1 MYREKIRGF
10 TVESC
15 RYRTR
20 VRSERG
26 EEFANCEL
34 VNQVTGLSD
43 VSARPVPLSACQAC
57 CESFRPSPE
66 LMNPVTA
73 SLAVLAALHD
83 GKRRGLSDHDIMRA
97 EAIRNR
103 AINHLDCLHAE
114 STVDPIAAGTAT
126 GAIAP
131 LDRIVPPPGRS
142 GKSAVRQ
149 WAVGVRTAPR
159 RCATLE
165 RCLDSL
171 MHAGWRDIHLFIDGG
186 SIPDRFHHLPGTYRD
201 LAVGAWPSFFLAL
214 GEMLMRCPHA
224 DAIMLIE
231 DDSLFHPGDDLRL
244 FLEAMLWPGEQ
255 PCLVSLYC
263 PAQYTRAE
271 PGWGSFNGRWDCGSL
286 AFIFPPC
293 LAKRFLMDE
302 QVIEHRW
309 NREGT
314 GLMFVDDVI
323 GVWAE
328 RSDVPI
334 WYPTP
339 SLVQHI
345 GETSTIGSFESRAS
359 GVRRAA
365 WFSGDSQAVDR
376 PSAPNQ

>member
-43 VSARPVPLSACQAC
+43 GSVRPVPLSACQAC

-73 SLAVLAALHD
+73 SLAVLAALQD
-83 GKRRGLSDHDIMRA
+83 GKRRGLSDLDIIRA
-97 EAIRNR
+97 EAIRNC

-114 STVDPIAAGTAT
+114 STVDPIAAGAAT

-159 RCATLE
+159 RCDAGTMPRLVDA
-165 RCLDSL
+165 RRMARHPSL
-171 MHAGWRDIHLFIDGG
+171 YRRRKYPG
-186 SIPDRFHHLPGTYRD
+186 SISPSARD
-201 LAVGAWPSFFLAL
+201 VSRLGGRGLAQF
-214 GEMLMRCPHA
+214 
-224 DAIMLIE
+224 
-231 DDSLFHPGDDLRL
+231 
-244 FLEAMLWPGEQ
+244 
-255 PCLVSLYC
+255 
-263 PAQYTRAE
+263 
-271 PGWGSFNGRWDCGSL
+271 
-286 AFIFPPC
+286 
-293 LAKRFLMDE
+293 
-302 QVIEHRW
+302 
-309 NREGT
+309 
-314 GLMFVDDVI
+314 
-323 GVWAE
+323 
-328 RSDVPI
+328 
-334 WYPTP
+334 
-339 SLVQHI
+339 
-345 GETSTIGSFESRAS
+345 
-359 GVRRAA
+359 
-365 WFSGDSQAVDR
+365 FSGAG
-376 PSAPNQ
+376 

>member
-43 VSARPVPLSACQAC
+43 GSAPVPLSACQAC
-57 CESFRPSPE
+57 CESFRPSPQ

-83 GKRRGLSDHDIMRA
+83 GKRRGLSDLDIMRA
-97 EAIRNR
+97 EAIRNSRHQSSRLSARGIDCRSDCRWRCDGHDCSSGSDR
-103 AINHLDCLHAE
+103 A
-114 STVDPIAAGTAT
+114 AAGPIREKRGT
-126 GAIAP
+126 
-131 LDRIVPPPGRS
+131 
-142 GKSAVRQ
+142 
-149 WAVGVRTAPR
+149 AVGCWCENGAA

-244 FLEAMLWPGEQ
+244 YLEEMLWPGEQ
-255 PCLVSLYC
+255 PCLISLYC
-263 PAQYTRAE
+263 PAHYT
-271 PGWGSFNGRWDCGSL
+271 GRPWMGIIQRPL
-286 AFIFPPC
+286 G
-293 LAKRFLMDE
+293 LRF
-302 QVIEHRW
+302 
-309 NREGT
+309 
-314 GLMFVDDVI
+314 I
-323 GVWAE
+323 GV
-328 RSDVPI
+328 
-334 WYPTP
+334 Y
-339 SLVQHI
+339 L
-345 GETSTIGSFESRAS
+345 STLSGKAILDGRA
-359 GVRRAA
+359 GDRA
-365 WFSGDSQAVDR
+365 
-376 PSAPNQ
+376 